1 MKLTSFFLPSV
12 CPGYFLRNLSF
23 FIGWSAISICSK
35 VQGLFVPVL
44 ALPLVSHWPRYPCG
58 SSRPSL
64 SFRCHLDL
72 PTGPWVCRYWTGM
85 EWGGGIAKGLD
96 NIGKFLGFSKAF
108 PHLKWF
114 YSHFLYKEKQKE
126 NKEILFL
133 IKKIWLFVQPGGP
146 LFFLSFCYSRGRGA
160 SIPSLGAWG
169 GLEADLWPLCGF
181 FQRLPEPQTQ
191 HLPAECKL
199 SWSLS

>member
-96 NIGKFLGFSKAF
+96 NIGKFLGFSKAS

-114 YSHFLYKEKQKE
+114 YSHFLSKEKQKE

-133 IKKIWLFVQPGGP
+133 IKKIWKKKNLTLCPAWRSP
-146 LFFLSFCYSRGRGA
+146 LFSVILLFSGKRGFHSKSR
-160 SIPSLGAWG
+160 SLGRPWSRSLATMW
-169 GLEADLWPLCGF
+169 L
-181 FQRLPEPQTQ
+181 LPETPWASN
-191 HLPAECKL
+191 PAL
-199 SWSLS
+199 ASRV